1 MIPEQSVDLTALE
14 IVAPPSL
21 TYKLDLEHKRITGLI
36 DEQEAVLQAVEKI
49 FLTELNSYIIYGP
62 NYGIELQRFIG
73 QDYDFIVT
81 DLERTISDA
90 VLADD
95 RILSISDFNI
105 EKTEVDQLSYSVTIN
120 SIYGSSQIIG
130 EVQI

>member
-21 TYKLDLEHKRITGLI
+21 TYKLDLEHKRINGLI